1 MKINEHTI
9 KNYLFT
15 VLLLVT
21 VAAISNAFYSDL
33 QKANNEKMMIDY
45 FEKKDIITHGKSPI
59 EKNFMDYIML
69 RDPATNL
76 VPFERLNLAE
86 KKARE
91 SRKLYPRSSTT
102 LTWESIGPITSG
114 GRTRAVMMD
123 PNDASGKGMWTG
135 SVSGGLWYID
145 DIFGDSYTF
154 TRKDSDWSNISIT
167 CIAYDPNNTN
177 ILYAGSGE
185 RKGHMYPGVGI
196 WKSTDS
202 GENWSLLSST
212 SNFKYIE
219 DIVVRNENGASAI
232 YATQDLQQFGPGA
245 TGGGVGAT
253 VFNNGSEGIM
263 KSTDGGATWNH
274 VGVKWNNNEYL
285 SYGDLFIDSTNNRL
299 WASSINGG
307 YSNSSDGGFSY
318 YTDDGSNWTASNFD
332 NSVIG
337 SMTNLD
343 RVLLRM
349 APSNSNIGYA
359 IISNTDRQI
368 ASLQKTTDAGANWTE
383 LINGVPLD
391 GSKKLGC
398 GQAEYDLSF
407 GISPTNPDYVYF
419 GCLDVWRSTDGAS
432 NWTKLSDWPGPNYGS
447 SYPASGWVHAD
458 QHNII
463 NVSADSVVF
472 ANDGGLFISKN
483 ASQASPTFDSRIE
496 NYVTGQF
503 YHTTIHPETGKKYAL
518 GGTQDNGSWKVDK
531 DNNIE
536 IWTSGGDGA
545 YVSIDKVDYNW
556 QASST
561 QNNTIYVRNDSFG
574 TTFTN
579 TSTKKLDLSEGWFIN
594 PFVMDGST
602 KRIYGAY
609 NSSLVFMSSD
619 YSDLSSSSTLE
630 AYAITIPNLGGYAAT
645 SFALSPNT
653 ADVLYAGSAT
663 GGYLYKITNASHQ
676 IDGTRTVTE
685 IGNGQLPSGWIN
697 SIDIGY
703 TDNQI
708 LISVSN
714 FGVDS
719 VWETK
724 DGGSTWIDL
733 DDNSTLPDMPVRWA
747 VYERSNTYTSSGSTF
762 YNTVFLATAKGVW
775 RSNDVSQ
782 GNSTAWFTENDGMPN
797 VSIHTLSSRGTDG
810 HLVAGTFGNGLW
822 YSQGIGTPTPTASAA
837 TFGIDSIDNS
847 YLRSTSAITVTPDF
861 SSVSNFTPVSYQLA
875 IGSSSSALNDIMDWT
890 TTTLS
895 SSKLA
900 LSGLSLSDYTT
911 YYLSLRALG
920 TAATY
925 NQTVT
930 TSFNTYKVLLGDFD
944 ADWDIDINDMNAFV
958 NAWPSVDI
966 GPAAGTAPYMT
977 PNLDSTGDIADMNV
991 FSRNWFWSASN
1002 RTINKILSINNTLQ
1016 QDLEIDLLT
1025 NIITIQIPDGITSGR
1040 IQIEKPKKDTKFSL
1054 VNNTSNMIVLE
1065 NDNDF
1070 YQLVFGNLDK
1080 DNSMISIE
1088 VSGEI
1093 GELNIAYEILDSQG
1107 ENETNMIIIT
1117 PPSENKLYQNYPNPF
1132 SEDTTIQ
1139 YDLVDENA
1147 VDIYIYNSVGKLIRK
1162 IDEGTKSAGSYSVV
1176 WDGRSDD
1183 GDRVS
1188 SGVYFYQIQT
1198 KDFNKTMKML
1208 FVK

>member
-1 MKINEHTI
+1 MIKINEQTM

-21 VAAISNAFYSDL
+21 VVAISNAFYSDL
-33 QKANNEKMMIDY
+33 QRTNNEKMMLEH
-45 FEKKDIITHGKSPI
+45 FKKQDIISHGKSPE
-59 EKNFMDYIML
+59 EKNLMDYMML
-69 RDPATNL
+69 RDPDTNL
-76 VPFERLNLAE
+76 VPFERLFDAE
-86 KKARE
+86 EQAKE
-91 SRKLYPRSSTT
+91 SRKLYPRSSSA
-102 LTWESIGPITSG
+102 LNWESIGPTTSG
-114 GRTRAVMMD
+114 GRTRAIMMD
-123 PNDASGKGMWTG
+123 PNDLNGKGMWLG

-145 DIFGDSYTF
+145 DVFADSYTIS
-154 TRKDSDWSNISIT
+154 RVDSDWSNISVT
-167 CIAYDPNNTN
+167 SLTYDPNDTN

-185 RKGHMYPGVGI
+185 RVGHGYPGVGI
-196 WKSTDS
+196 WKSVDAGQSWTLLPSPATD
-202 GENWSLLSST
+202 
-212 SNFKYIE
+212 FDYVE
-219 DIVVRNENGASAI
+219 DVVVRNENGISALYASI
-232 YATQDLQQFGPGA
+232 EMNSFGPSS
-245 TGGGVGAT
+245 TGSGPGGT
-253 VFNNGSEGIM
+253 WHNQYEGVV
-263 KSTDGGATWNH
+263 KSTDGGSSWAYAGGFNSANPRLH
-274 VGVKWNNNEYL
+274 FA
-285 SYGDLFIDSTNNRL
+285 DLHLDANNRL
-299 WASSINGG
+299 WAGGINGK
-307 YSNSSDGGFSY
+307 YTTSKQGGHLYF
-318 YTDDGSNWTASNFD
+318 TDDGVNWSQSNFD
-332 NSVIG
+332 TGVIG

-343 RVLLRM
+343 RVIARFSK
-349 APSNSNIGYA
+349 SNPNIGYA

-368 ASLQKTTDAGANWTE
+368 ASLQKTADNGANWTE
-383 LINGVPLD
+383 LIGSIPLD
-391 GSKKLGC
+391 GGKVLGC
-398 GQAEYDLSF
+398 GQANYDLSF
-407 GISPTNPDYVYF
+407 GISPTDPNYVYF

-432 NWTKLSDWPGPNYGS
+432 NWTKISDWPSPLYG
-447 SYPASGWVHAD
+447 YPDSGYVHAD
-458 QHNII
+458 QHSMI
-463 NVSADSVVF
+463 NVSADSIIF
-472 ANDGGLFISKN
+472 ANDGGVFISKN
-483 ASQASPTFDSRIE
+483 ASSASPTFDNRIE
-496 NYVTGQF
+496 NYTTGQF
-503 YHTTIHPETGKKYAL
+503 YHGTIHPETGKKYAL
-518 GGTQDNGSWKVDK
+518 GGTQDNGSWKVDI

-545 YVSIDKVDYNW
+545 YTGIDKVDHNW
-556 QASST
+556 QVSAYTYNTYYVSNNSFGSST
-561 QNNTIYVRNDSFG
+561 
-574 TTFTN
+574 TFN
-579 TSTKKLDLSEGWFIN
+579 YEKELSLSDTGWFIN
-594 PFVMDGST
+594 PFIVDGST
-602 KRIYGAY
+602 KRIYAPY
-609 NSSLVFMSSD
+609 DENQCLMTSN
-619 YSDLSSSSTLE
+619 YTDLSTNNLD
-630 AYAITIPNLGGYAAT
+630 AYSVPIPNLGGYAAT
-645 SFALSPNT
+645 SLALSPFTDN
-653 ADVLYAGSAT
+653 VLFVGSAT
-663 GGYLYKITNASHQ
+663 GGYLYKITNASQ
-676 IDGTRTVTE
+676 QNDGTRTVTE

-697 SIDIGY
+697 SIDIGHN
-703 TDNQI
+703 DNQI
-708 LISVSN
+708 LVSISN

-747 VYERSNTYTSSGSTF
+747 VYERSNTYESSETTF
-762 YNTVFLATAKGVW
+762 YNTVFLATEKGVW

-782 GNSTAWFTENDGMPN
+782 GNSTAWFTEDNGMPN
-797 VSIHTLSSRGTDG
+797 VSVHSLSYRGTDG
-810 HLVAGTFGNGLW
+810 HLVAATFGNGLW
-822 YSQGIGTPTPTASAA
+822 YSQGVGTPSPTASAA
-837 TFGIDSIDNS
+837 TFAIDSIDNS
-847 YLRSTSAITVTPDF
+847 FLRSTSAITVTPDF

-875 IGSSSSALNDIMDWT
+875 IGSSSSALNDVMDWT

-900 LSGLSLSDYTT
+900 LSGLSLTDYTT
-911 YYLSLRALG
+911 YYLSLRAIG

-930 TSFNTYKVLLGDFD
+930 TSFNTYKALLGDFD

-1025 NIITIQIPDGITSGR
+1025 NIITIQIPDGISSGR

-1093 GELNIAYEILDSQG
+1093 SELNIAYEILDSQG
-1107 ENETNMIIIT
+1107 ENETNMIIIA

-1132 SEDTTIQ
+1132 SGDTTIQ

-1162 IDEGTKSAGSYSVV
+1162 IDEGSKSAGSYSVV

>member
-1 MKINEHTI
+1 MIKINEQTM

-33 QKANNEKMMIDY
+33 QRANNEKMMLEY
-45 FEKKDIITHGKSPI
+45 FERQEKDTLGKTPA
-59 EKNFMDYIML
+59 EKNFMDYLML
-69 RDPATNL
+69 KDPATNL
-76 VPFERLNLAE
+76 VPFERLVQAE
-86 KKARE
+86 EQAKD

-102 LTWESIGPITSG
+102 LTWEDMGPSTIG
-114 GRTRAVMMD
+114 GRTRAIMMD
-123 PNDASGKGMWTG
+123 PNDATGKGMWLG
-135 SVSGGLWYID
+135 SVSGGLWYTN
-145 DIFGDSYTF
+145 DIYSDSF
-154 TRKDSDWSNISIT
+154 TMARKDNSWSNISVSAL
-167 CIAYDPNNTN
+167 AYDPNNTN

-185 RKGHMYPGVGI
+185 RVGHKYPGVGI
-196 WKSTDS
+196 WKSTDAGQS
-202 GENWSLLSST
+202 WSLLPSPAT
-212 SNFKYIE
+212 EFDYVE
-219 DIVVRNENGASAI
+219 DIVVRNENGTSAI
-232 YATQDLQQFGPGA
+232 YVTIEMQLFGPSA
-245 TGGGVGAT
+245 TGTGPDGTFHNQYEGV
-253 VFNNGSEGIM
+253 V
-263 KSTDGGATWNH
+263 KSTDGGNSWAFAGGFQSASPRLH
-274 VGVKWNNNEYL
+274 FA
-285 SYGDLFIDSTNNRL
+285 DLHLDANNRL
-299 WASSINGG
+299 WAGG
-307 YSNSSDGGFSY
+307 IDGLYSTSKQGGHLY
-318 YTDDGSNWTASNFD
+318 YTDDGVTWNESTLNT
-332 NSVIG
+332 SVIG
-337 SMTNLD
+337 SMTDLD
-343 RVLLRM
+343 RVLIRM
-349 APSNSNIGYA
+349 APSNSSIGYA
-359 IISNTDRQI
+359 MIGNRTNIVSF
-368 ASLQKTTDAGANWTE
+368 QKTTDAGENWTE
-383 LINGVPLD
+383 LIGNAPQDAGINF
-391 GSKKLGC
+391 GC
-398 GQAEYDLSF
+398 NQAFYDLSLEV
-407 GISPTNPDYVYF
+407 SPTDPNIVYN
-419 GCLDVWRSTDGAS
+419 GCLEVYRTSDGGNSFTRINQWEPTEYGAS
-432 NWTKLSDWPGPNYGS
+432 LDTYI
-447 SYPASGWVHAD
+447 HAD
-458 QHNII
+458 HHNII
-463 NVSADSVVF
+463 ATSSDSLIF
-472 ANDGGLFISKN
+472 ANDGGVSISVN
-483 ASQASPTFDSRIE
+483 ASQASPTFKTRIN
-496 NYVTGQF
+496 NYNVGQF
-503 YHTTIHPETGKKYAL
+503 YHATIHPEAGKKYAL
-518 GGTQDNGSWKVDK
+518 GGAQDNGGWKVDS
-531 DNNIE
+531 DNNLQFMA
-536 IWTSGGDGA
+536 TGGDGA
-545 YVSIDKVDYNW
+545 YTGIDKVDPEY
-556 QASST
+556 QFHAYVYDDFTIS
-561 QNNTIYVRNDSFG
+561 NTSFG
-574 TTFTN
+574 SSYGSGVIN
-579 TSTKKLDLSEGWFIN
+579 YISYPGNLGWFIN
-594 PFVMDGST
+594 PAIMDGST
-602 KRIYGAY
+602 K
-609 NSSLVFMSSD
+609 SLYWSD
-619 YSDLSSSSTLE
+619 TKSNI
-630 AYAITIPNLGGYAAT
+630 AITRGYDVVNAGTSEINIPNLGDYPAS
-645 SFALSPNT
+645 SFALSPHT
-653 ADVLYAGSAT
+653 DDVVYVGSAT
-663 GGYLYKITNASHQ
+663 GGYLYRIDSASN
-676 IDGTRTVTE
+676 GSNVNE
-685 IGNGQLPSGWIN
+685 IGNGKLPSKGWIN

-708 LISVSN
+708 LVSISN

-747 VYERSNTYTSSGSTF
+747 VYERSNTYTSSDSTF
-762 YNTVFLATAKGVW
+762 YNTVFLATEKGVW
-775 RSNDVSQ
+775 RSNDISQ

-797 VSIHTLSSRGTDG
+797 VSIHSLSYRATDG
-810 HLVAGTFGNGLW
+810 HLVAATFGNGLW

-837 TFGIDSIDNS
+837 TFAIDSIDNS

-900 LSGLSLSDYTT
+900 LSGLSLTDYTT
-911 YYLSLRALG
+911 YYLSLRAIG